1 MFKYAKP
8 LFFICETP
16 LHAGSGSDVG
26 VVDLP
31 IQRERHTDFPK
42 IESSSLKGAIREAFE
57 EFVELNEEETEYLLR
72 KAEDAPSIQRLQTV
86 FKRDKL
92 VKAWQNEELKR
103 KNITGT
109 EFQHAIE
116 LAFGPDKGNLHA
128 GALAFTDARLLLF
141 PVKSMQGVFAWITCP
156 KALQQFAK
164 DLKLCRQNSKAGN
177 GISFDWSVPEAPAAP
192 NGCRLFVK
200 EQQIILEEYLF
211 KIEAEPDEQGPCTK
225 LAGWLAQH
233 LFPAAPSS
241 GSDPYRYWRDKIAK
255 DLVVLKDED
264 FRDFVT
270 LSTEVITR
278 TKINNETGTVQSG
291 ALFTEEY
298 LPAES
303 VLYALALASPIFKDR
318 GDTNG
323 KGIFRQR
330 NIAEDR
336 LVMDFCCNGLPDV
349 LQVGGSA
356 TLGKG
361 IVRTNAGRVE

>member
-31 IQRERHTDFPK
+31 IQRERHTNFPK
-42 IESSSLKGAIREAFE
+42 IESSSLKGAIRESFE
-57 EFVELNEEETEYLLR
+57 EPHELGKTVKVGKKELQLSSLKAVTAHTKPSSKEYHE
-72 KAEDAPSIQRLQTV
+72 AIESDPY
-86 FKRDKL
+86 
-92 VKAWQNEELKR
+92 
-103 KNITGT
+103 
-109 EFQHAIE
+109 QHAIAR
-116 LAFGPDKGNLHA
+116 AFGKEDAGDKAYTGS
-128 GALAFTDARLLLF
+128 LAFTDARLLLF

-164 DLKLCRQNSKAGN
+164 DLELCRE
-177 GISFDWSVPEAPAAP
+177 ISFDWSVPDGSTAPK
-192 NGCRLFVK
+192 GCQLFVK
-200 EQQIILEEYLF
+200 DQQIILEEYLF
-211 KIEAEPDEQGPCTK
+211 KIKAEPDEQANCAK

-278 TKINNETGTVQSG
+278 TKINNETGTVQPG

-323 KGIFRQR
+323 KGIFKQPH
-330 NIAEDR
+330 NAEDR